1 MRAEPATPR
10 PMVAAP
16 TGAETPSRQSPP
28 MTTSARTATALILGD
43 LKLAAGHDIDLGWT
57 SLSPLTAARAS
68 ASSGCR
74 GRADSHGR
82 SRRSAALDDDLST
95 GRWPTRWPAQAQ
107 AGHLR

>member
-43 LKLAAGHDIDLGWT
+43 LKLAAGRHRPGLDVAVSANRGPSICFLAVVDV
-57 SLSPLTAARAS
+57 LTRMVDHGEAQRS
-68 ASSGCR
+68 TTTYRPGD
-74 GRADSHGR
+74 GRPGGLLKH
-82 SRRSAALDDDLST
+82 RRVT
-95 GRWPTRWPAQAQ
+95 
-107 AGHLR
+107 